1 MPRATQ
7 KTKTKSRLE
16 ELEYQFEELQH
27 NEKNGQSVG
36 MEAITLYA
44 MKTNL
49 AIAME
54 DGAIK
59 DSDEERARALMVKI
73 RTKLELIRQKVKA

>member
-1 MPRATQ
+1 M
-7 KTKTKSRLE
+7 L
-16 ELEYQFEELQH
+16 
-27 NEKNGQSVG
+27 NGQSVG
-36 MEAITLYA
+36 MEAIALFA

-59 DSDEERARALMVKI
+59 EADEERARALMIRI
-73 RTKLELIRQKVKA
+73 RTKLETIRQKAKL

>member
-1 MPRATQ
+1 
-7 KTKTKSRLE
+7 
-16 ELEYQFEELQH
+16 
-27 NEKNGQSVG
+27 